1 MRKGKDW
8 IKLSYLDN
16 GEVVFCTKTI
26 QTNHQVLL
34 TLLEEFGLKSK
45 TIDFLVEQVG
55 ALFDVLGYVPDNPK
69 QAYLDAWNLRRLL
82 SFACRRQKDAHRRGQ
97 TPRDAGVRGL
107 FDYIAELRKNAPPS
121 LQSSKSKKDGWE
133 DIKDEP
139 GAGGPAAVE
148 VDDIDENTMSPSST
162 SKSTPSPKKSP
173 KHSQKKAVKVSP
185 NKSPKKAMKVLP
197 KKSPKK
203 VIKTSPKKSPDRVT
217 KTSPKTSPRS
227 QKALKVS
234 PRKSEEKVI
243 KMPPPPKRAP
253 REETPQKDT
262 DFGFKPSGGAAS
274 AGRDPRTK
282 SLNRIKMEIDDLVNQ
297 LRSKESQKMA
307 SGDVIHLSDES
318 PEKNPSKKD
327 SDCTV
332 PKGVNPDEVDTLPMD
347 TNMAPCAGDV
357 SAEEEDDGV
366 TPTEQ
371 SNLRSKRRAASSGKR
386 GRPPKNKGEGKA
398 SPKVKAKKTAKP
410 KALPKKPRPKPK
422 KASPKP
428 KPAPRAS
435 KKSKALDGDE
445 PGTPPDGEEGG
456 VPHKL
461 GCGRCRY
468 ASKGCKTCKNPK
480 YRPHKRK

>member
-1 MRKGKDW
+1 MA
-8 IKLSYLDN
+8 
-16 GEVVFCTKTI
+16 
-26 QTNHQVLL
+26 Q
-34 TLLEEFGLKSK
+34 
-45 TIDFLVEQVG
+45 
-55 ALFDVLGYVPDNPK
+55 
-69 QAYLDAWNLRRLL
+69 
-82 SFACRRQKDAHRRGQ
+82 
-97 TPRDAGVRGL
+97 DAGVRGL

-297 LRSKESQKMA
+297 LR
-307 SGDVIHLSDES
+307 
-318 PEKNPSKKD
+318 
-327 SDCTV
+327 
-332 PKGVNPDEVDTLPMD
+332 
-347 TNMAPCAGDV
+347 
-357 SAEEEDDGV
+357 
-366 TPTEQ
+366 
-371 SNLRSKRRAASSGKR
+371 
-386 GRPPKNKGEGKA
+386 
-398 SPKVKAKKTAKP
+398 
-410 KALPKKPRPKPK
+410 
-422 KASPKP
+422 
-428 KPAPRAS
+428 
-435 KKSKALDGDE
+435 
-445 PGTPPDGEEGG
+445 
-456 VPHKL
+456 
-461 GCGRCRY
+461 
-468 ASKGCKTCKNPK
+468 
-480 YRPHKRK
+480 